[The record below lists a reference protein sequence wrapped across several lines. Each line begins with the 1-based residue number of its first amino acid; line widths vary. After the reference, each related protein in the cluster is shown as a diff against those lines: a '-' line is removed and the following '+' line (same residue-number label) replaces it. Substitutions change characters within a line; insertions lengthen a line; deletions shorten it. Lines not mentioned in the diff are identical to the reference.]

1 MSSREQKK
9 LQTRRAF
16 FNAALDLCMTGQSFS
31 SISLRQITREVGVVP
46 TAFYRHFDDM
56 ESLGQALVIEE
67 LGGTMATLSEG
78 LHIGKTRSFERQIAK
93 SIQLFLQ
100 MVSEQPYYWQ
110 FLVSERFGGSEAVR
124 NTIDKL
130 LKLHIQSLSED
141 LALQPA
147 FSHIN
152 DYDRLLLADA
162 GINMF
167 FSWIIDL
174 PKPIDGVLS
183 LNEYQ
188 EVDCISKRFKVLRRK
203 AFTDS
208 LGEGS
213 EHVTTSFSNFA
224 TTLGFVLKEKQEDEW
239 EIAGPKTVNAAAI
252 EYVCKGPTTYWIDIW
267 SDEIRELF
275 N

>member
-16 FNAALDLCMTGQSFS
+16 FNAVLDLCMTGQSFS

-124 NTIDKL
+124 NAINKL

-141 LALQPA
+141 LAMQPA

-167 FSWIIDL
+167 FSWIIDWL
-174 PKPIDGVLS
+174 ELT
-183 LNEYQ
+183 Y
-188 EVDCISKRFKVLRRK
+188 
-203 AFTDS
+203 
-208 LGEGS
+208 S
-213 EHVTTSFSNFA
+213 EDHD
-224 TTLGFVLKEKQEDEW
+224 DE
-239 EIAGPKTVNAAAI
+239 A
-252 EYVCKGPTTYWIDIW
+252 DL
-267 SDEIRELF
+267 DEIERKKQQMLHNCTRQAQMLF
-275 N
+275 YGAYNWKSTEETLLDE